1 MANGVLGLG
10 MGAASLNS
18 ELIEKLKTAEK
29 RSVVEPLEKKLEK
42 FAPERESINNI
53 GTKVDDLLAAVKV
66 FSLNQSSG
74 VTAFNQKSASAS
86 GDSVIFDAA
95 DLSTLK
101 KGFTQVNVIQL
112 AQKDVWQTSGA
123 NIDNAQKDQKVDKG
137 ILTVNGKEFDTA
149 KFTYNELVKEINKE
163 LPGVSASLA
172 DVGSTGFRLS
182 IKSNETG
189 LDNKIS
195 ISGGTLGFENVL
207 EAKDMIMKVDGVEYK
222 KSSNTI
228 TVDGLKISA
237 TKTGEST
244 INIEDDDSQL
254 TKQMANFAKAYNELN
269 ALIDSEVYSA
279 DSKISEKNVLRDI
292 MAKIKGHLFETGNS
306 DKSIFSYGFSLNEKN
321 GDLIFNESEFKEAT
335 KDGKKGLEN
344 LFTGVSEK
352 QGIATLLDETIS
364 VMGVKKTLLDYD
376 LNMISKEEKMKKDK
390 TIAEESLNKKYEQL
404 SLQFASYN
412 SLINQMESSFAG
424 LKMMI
429 QQSVASN

>member
-18 ELIEKLKTAEK
+18 DLIEKLKTAEK

-66 FSLNQSSG
+66 FSLNQTSG
-74 VTAFNQKSASAS
+74 VNAFNQKSATAS
-86 GDSVIFDAA
+86 GDSVIFDAP

-101 KGFTQVNVIQL
+101 KGFTQVNVTQL
-112 AQKDVWQTSGA
+112 AQKDVWQTSGE
-123 NIDNAQKDQKVDKG
+123 NINNGQKDQKVDKG
-137 ILTVNGKEFDTA
+137 ILTINGKDFNTA
-149 KFTYNELVKEINKE
+149 NFTYNELVKEINKE

-189 LDNKIS
+189 VDNKIT

-207 EAKDMIMKVDGVEYK
+207 EAKDMIMKVDGVEYQ

-237 TKTGEST
+237 TKIGEST

-254 TKQMANFAKAYNELN
+254 TNQMANFAKAYNELN

-279 DSKISEKNVLRDI
+279 DSSISDKAALKDI
-292 MAKIKGHLFETGNS
+292 MGKLKEHLFGSGNS

-321 GDLIFNESEFKEAT
+321 GDLVFKEAEFKEAT

-344 LFTGVSEK
+344 LFTGVAEK

-364 VMGVKKTLLDYD
+364 VSGIKKDLIDYD
-376 LNMISKEEKMKKDK
+376 LKMLSREEKLNKDK
-390 TIAEESLNKKYEQL
+390 TVAEELLNKKYADL
-404 SLQFASYN
+404 SMQFASYGAI
-412 SLINQMESSFAG
+412 INQMESSFAG
-424 LKMMI
+424 LKMII